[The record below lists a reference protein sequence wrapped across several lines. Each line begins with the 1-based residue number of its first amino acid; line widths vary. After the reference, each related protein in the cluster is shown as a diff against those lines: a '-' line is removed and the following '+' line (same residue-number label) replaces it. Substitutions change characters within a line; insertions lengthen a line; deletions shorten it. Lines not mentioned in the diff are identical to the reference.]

1 MNILKVLTPRRSL
14 GNLGE
19 NYAARLLKK
28 KGYRILERNYIG
40 KWGEIDIIAGKRN
53 LLAFVEV
60 KTRSIQSQNALESR
74 PAAAV
79 NREKQRKL
87 IQIADE
93 YARKIHKKDGVLMR
107 MDIIEIYTEKNQNE
121 KTKVKKAVHMENA
134 FDMNSAYKNTKG
146 Y

>member
-14 GNLGE
+14 GNRGE

-107 MDIIEIYTEKNQNE
+107 MDIIEIYTEKNQNG
-121 KTKVKKAVHMENA
+121 KPKVKNAIHMENA

>member
-121 KTKVKKAVHMENA
+121 NPKVKKAVHMENA